1 MKKKLLFEK
10 FTPTKDKDLWKVE
23 VLKDLKGKPFE
34 KIFWN
39 TPDNLVF
46 EPYYKKEILK
56 DYDYLLSSVPG
67 KYPFLRGSKDIEQE
81 NSWTICQEIANN
93 DIQIAKKNISKS
105 IETGVDSISLV
116 LSSKKDGKG
125 IVIEN
130 DEEFSNLLNNFDLK
144 NTKLNISADNNSNI
158 LDFANYFGDY
168 YIKNPLPKNE
178 LLKGSIA
185 NDPAKELITT
195 GKLNFDSFFKI
206 YENCSPFKN
215 FHSIV
220 IDVNPYHESGASI
233 VQEVAIAL
241 TIGVEYLS
249 KLTEKYKIEDI
260 AGKIRFKMPVGSH
273 YFMEIAKFRA
283 TRFLWSK
290 IMESYGIEDEDK
302 KKAYI
307 HANTSIYNKTIY
319 DTNVNMLR
327 VTSEAMSAVIGGVE
341 ELTILPYNN
350 TINNEADEFSLRIA
364 RNVQHL
370 IKDECKLNKIVDP
383 AGGSYYIEK
392 ITDEIISKVWELF
405 NTIEDKGGII
415 EVIKSG
421 FIQDEI
427 KTVRDKRE
435 KDISFR
441 KQTIVGTNQYPN
453 SLDIKSSDLNKT
465 NDEVKSS
472 NTKILTPKRASE
484 GFENLRFKTERF
496 NKENNR
502 EITVFL
508 ATLGNLTMRKARA
521 SFSADF
527 LSGGGFKVI
536 DNNGFSDYNEAFTEF
551 RKSGAEIIVICSS
564 DDGYKEF
571 AEDFTKLIKSES
583 PNSQIILAGY
593 PKDLIRPLEEAGIN
607 HFINVKSNV
616 IEVIEKIQQKI
627 MGSK

>member
-10 FTPTKDKDLWKVE
+10 FTSTKDKDLWKIE
-23 VLKDLKGKPFE
+23 VLKDLKGKPLE
-34 KIFWN
+34 KIYWN

-46 EPYYKKEILK
+46 EPYYKQEVLK
-56 DYDYLLSSVPG
+56 DYDYLLTSEPNNA
-67 KYPFLRGSKDIEQE
+67 PFLRGSKELDEE
-81 NSWTICQEIANN
+81 NNWTICQEITNKE
-93 DIQIAKKNISKS
+93 ISVAKKNISKAT
-105 IETGVDSISLV
+105 ETGVDSISIV

-125 IVIEN
+125 ILVEN
-130 DEEFSNLLNNFDLK
+130 KEQFSSLLNDFDLN
-144 NTKLNISADNNSNI
+144 NTKLNILADKESNT
-158 LDFANYFGDY
+158 LDFAYHFAEY
-168 YIKNPLPKNE
+168 YMKNPLANNE

-185 NDPAKELITT
+185 NDPVNKFITI
-195 GKLNFDSFFKI
+195 GKLEFNSFEEMFEK
-206 YENCSPFKN
+206 YFPFKN
-215 FHSIV
+215 FHSVIV
-220 IDVNPYHESGASI
+220 DVNPYHESGASI

-241 TIGVEYLS
+241 TTGVEYLS

-290 IMESYGIEDEDK
+290 IVESYDVKDDNL

-307 HANTSIYNKTIY
+307 HANTSNYNKTIY

-341 ELTILPYNN
+341 ELTILPYDN

-370 IKDECKLNKIVDP
+370 IKDECKLNKIADP

-392 ITDEIISKVWELF
+392 ITDEIISKAWELF
-405 NTIEDKGGII
+405 NTIEDKGGIV

-421 FIQDEI
+421 FIQEEI
-427 KTVRDKRE
+427 KAVRNKRE

-453 SLDIKSSDLNKT
+453 SLDLKSSGINKT
-465 NDEVKSS
+465 DDEVKSS
-472 NTKILTPKRASE
+472 DTKILTPKRASE
-484 GFENLRFKTERF
+484 DFERLRFKTEKF
-496 NKENNR
+496 NKENNK
-502 EITVFL
+502 EVTAFL

-527 LSGGGFKVI
+527 LGAGGFKVI
-536 DNNGFSDYNEAFTEF
+536 DNNGFSDYNKAFTEF
-551 RKSGAEIIVICSS
+551 KKSKAEIIVICSS
-564 DDGYKEF
+564 DDDYKEF
-571 AEDFTKLIKSES
+571 AEDFAKLIKKES
-583 PNSQIILAGY
+583 PNTIIILAGY
-593 PKDLIRPLEEAGIN
+593 PKDLIKPLEEIGID
-607 HFINVKSNV
+607 HFINVKSNLL
-616 IEVIEKIQQKI
+616 EVIEKIQQKI
-627 MGSK
+627 MEN